1 MTSNLKVILLTAIES
16 LREKKKK
23 TKKKKRQKNKRQEGK
38 SKRAAASEGSKPRSA
53 SLDVASVETAEAWSE
68 HSHVKSGLAWPDS
81 YQRRQKKGKAAL
93 STEGLKALGK
103 KSNDMY

>member
-16 LREKKKK
+16 LRED
-23 TKKKKRQKNKRQEGK
+23 K
-38 SKRAAASEGSKPRSA
+38 SETTDVVSKGPKPRSA

-68 HSHVKSGLAWPDS
+68 HSDVKSGLAWPDS

-103 KSNDMY
+103 KVK